1 MPIDSTS
8 GYTRLRAELQTL
20 QAASVPNLRDID
32 RIIDALEQLQLKIKG
47 EHSNRKKSG
56 LSGNNPL
63 D

>member
-1 MPIDSTS
+1 MPSDSTS
-8 GYTRLRAELQTL
+8 EYTRLRAELETL

>member
-32 RIIDALEQLQLKIKG
+32 RVIDALEQLQLKIKG